1 MLAYLFW
8 HRPKTDVETGAYER
22 YLTGFHETLATTDVD
37 GFQGSAT
44 FRIEG
49 ASWMGSGRQVYED
62 WYLLDGSYAMDPLN
76 EAAVSGARKEPHDA
90 AAHAATD
97 GAGGLYQLKS
107 GGPGVAAQNAF
118 WFSKPAGV
126 GYPEFYERLETWT
139 EDPNSSLW
147 RRQMVLGPA
156 PEFCLLASKNIQL
169 PSDMEPV
176 AVERSRVWP

>member
-22 YLTGFHETLATTDVD
+22 HLVSFHETLSETDVD
-37 GFQGSAT
+37 GFQSSAT

-62 WYLLDGSYAMDPLN
+62 WYLLDGSHAMDPLN
-76 EAAVSGARKEPHDA
+76 EAAVSGARKAPHDA

-97 GAGGLYQLKS
+97 GAGGLYQLRS
-107 GGPGVAAQNAF
+107 GDPGLTARSAV
-118 WFSKPAGV
+118 WVSKPAGV
-126 GYPEFYERLETWT
+126 GYPDFYEEIEPWT
-139 EDPNSSLW
+139 DRPNVSLW

-156 PEFCLLASKNIQL
+156 PEFCLLTSENVQL
-169 PSDMEPV
+169 PSDVEPV
-176 AVERSRVWP
+176 VVERSRIWP